1 MYIYIVLT
9 STTNMCVFFQE
20 REISELNQH
29 LQYNVEC
36 LDRELQNALQ
46 VIETQKGQVKVVR
59 DENDLAKIAEQ
70 EESIDN
76 LQQVR
81 SMPLE
86 NMTTI

>member
-1 MYIYIVLT
+1 M
-9 STTNMCVFFQE
+9 FFQE

-81 SMPLE
+81 SMLLE

>member
-1 MYIYIVLT
+1 M
-9 STTNMCVFFQE
+9 VFFQE

>member
-1 MYIYIVLT
+1 M
-9 STTNMCVFFQE
+9 
-20 REISELNQH
+20 
-29 LQYNVEC
+29 
-36 LDRELQNALQ
+36 QNALQ

>member
-1 MYIYIVLT
+1 M
-9 STTNMCVFFQE
+9 FFQE

-86 NMTTI
+86 NLTTI

>member
-1 MYIYIVLT
+1 MF
-9 STTNMCVFFQE
+9 FFQE

>member
-1 MYIYIVLT
+1 MVLT
-9 STTNMCVFFQE
+9 STTNICVLFFQE

>member
-1 MYIYIVLT
+1 M
-9 STTNMCVFFQE
+9 FFQE

-59 DENDLAKIAEQ
+59 DESDLAKIAEQ

>member
-1 MYIYIVLT
+1 MFL
-9 STTNMCVFFQE
+9 FFQE

>member
-1 MYIYIVLT
+1 
-9 STTNMCVFFQE
+9 MCVFFQE

>member
-1 MYIYIVLT
+1 M
-9 STTNMCVFFQE
+9 FFQE

>member
-1 MYIYIVLT
+1 MLCIFGSDNIYKYF
-9 STTNMCVFFQE
+9 FFQE